1 MKQIT
6 LVLHYDDD
14 SLAEAVYASLIQIK
28 RHEPD
33 QNIAI
38 FGEEIVD
45 VKIKGPND

>member
-14 SLAEAVYASLIQIK
+14 SLAEEVYASLKQIQ
-28 RHEPD
+28 RDEPE
-33 QNIAI
+33 QSLAI
-38 FGEEIVD
+38 FGEEIRD